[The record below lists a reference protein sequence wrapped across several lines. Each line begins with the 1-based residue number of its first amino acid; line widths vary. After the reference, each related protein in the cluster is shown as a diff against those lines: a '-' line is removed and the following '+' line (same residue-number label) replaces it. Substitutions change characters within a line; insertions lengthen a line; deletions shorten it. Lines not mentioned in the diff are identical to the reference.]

1 MEIFQT
7 IWTALTTPNMWLTNI
22 IITPLTF
29 LEATVSMLLFT
40 TVLNLSA
47 TKKRKLFYIVVLSL
61 WSIILNI
68 ILPKQIASIIN
79 MILLPIFIYFVFHT
93 TVLKAILS
101 EVIPTICIVLVESL
115 ISKFFF
121 VIFNMSYETALS
133 TPLFR
138 LAIMISVYTLIFVI
152 YLIYKKLKF
161 SKLVIPD
168 IFDRKS
174 KILLICNF
182 ILALISM
189 GAQIYLITFYNDKL
203 PFMIVL
209 LSLISLVS
217 YFVISIFSLIRTT
230 QLEITTRDLEQTKQY
245 NRTLSILHDNIRAF
259 RHDFQNIV
267 QTIGRIC
274 SIRRY
279 ERIKSILFSASR

>member
-7 IWTALTTPNMWLTNI
+7 IWTALTTPNRWLTNI

>member
-7 IWTALTTPNMWLTNI
+7 IWTALTTPNRWLTNI

-47 TKKRKLFYIVVLSL
+47 TKKRKLFFVVLSL

>member
-7 IWTALTTPNMWLTNI
+7 IWTALTTPNRWLTNI

-174 KILLICNF
+174 KILLICKF

>member
-29 LEATVSMLLFT
+29 LEITVSMLLFT
-40 TVLNLSA
+40 TVLNLNASRK
-47 TKKRKLFYIVVLSL
+47 TKILYVIVLSL
-61 WSIILNI
+61 WTITLNI
-68 ILPKQIASIIN
+68 IIPKQIASIIN
-79 MILLPIFIYFVFHT
+79 MILFPFIIYFVFHT
-93 TVLKAILS
+93 TVLKAILA
-101 EVIPTICIVLVESL
+101 ELIPTICIVLVESL
-115 ISKFFF
+115 VSKFFF